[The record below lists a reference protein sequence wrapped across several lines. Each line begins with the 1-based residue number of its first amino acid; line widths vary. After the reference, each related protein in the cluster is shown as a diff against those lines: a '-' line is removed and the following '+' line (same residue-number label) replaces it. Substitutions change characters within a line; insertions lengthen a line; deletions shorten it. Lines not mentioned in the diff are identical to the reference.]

1 MAARQTRNLHQPVSL
16 AHHRGMPRQ
25 LPLSALRAFE
35 AVTRTGSFRAA
46 AEDLN
51 LTSSA
56 VSHAI
61 RGLEVALG
69 TTLFLRERRS
79 IRLTEEGEMLAV
91 HTERGFG
98 ELQLGISN
106 ISSRGRPQL
115 LRLHCAPSLAAQ
127 WLLPRLRR
135 LLAEVPG
142 LEIRLAAGTDY
153 TRFAADE
160 FDADIVYGAP
170 PPELYSG
177 APGLQGVDIVPLGT
191 EVVTPLC
198 SPELAAA
205 IRSPRD
211 LFTQTLIESDNK
223 KVRWTDWFAAN
234 DLVASESRGPRF
246 DRSFLSISAAMDGLG
261 IALESIRLAEREL
274 ASGRL
279 VRPLERACKDV
290 VYTGHWL
297 VFPRAKRYSR
307 SLMLFTTWI
316 GNELGLETD
325 LFALEN
331 GSGKPDGKKH
341 ASGGK
346 SRPLPSKR
354 YDTSPPAGGSM
365 FRKT

>member
-1 MAARQTRNLHQPVSL
+1 
-16 AHHRGMPRQ
+16 MPRQ

-51 LTSSA
+51 LTASA

-61 RGLEVALG
+61 RGLEIALG

-79 IRLTEEGEMLAV
+79 IRLTEEGEMLAL
-91 HTERGFG
+91 HAERGFG

-115 LRLHCAPSLAAQ
+115 LRLHCAPSPAAQ

-135 LLAEVPG
+135 LLTEVPG

-177 APGLQGVDIVPLGT
+177 APGLQGVDTVPLGT

-198 SPELAAA
+198 SPEVAPA
-205 IRSPRD
+205 IRTPRD
-211 LFTQTLIESDNK
+211 LERFRVNRNRKGL
-223 KVRWTDWFAAN
+223 AN
-234 DLVASESRGPRF
+234 RV
-246 DRSFLSISAAMDGLG
+246 
-261 IALESIRLAEREL
+261 
-274 ASGRL
+274 
-279 VRPLERACKDV
+279 
-290 VYTGHWL
+290 
-297 VFPRAKRYSR
+297 
-307 SLMLFTTWI
+307 
-316 GNELGLETD
+316 
-325 LFALEN
+325 
-331 GSGKPDGKKH
+331 
-341 ASGGK
+341 
-346 SRPLPSKR
+346 
-354 YDTSPPAGGSM
+354 
-365 FRKT
+365 

>member
-1 MAARQTRNLHQPVSL
+1 MSRH
-16 AHHRGMPRQ
+16 

-46 AEDLN
+46 ADDLH

-56 VSHAI
+56 VSHAV

-69 TTLFLRERRS
+69 TTLFLREGRS
-79 IRLTEEGEMLAV
+79 IRLTEEGEMLAL

-98 ELQLGISN
+98 ELHLGFSN
-106 ISSRGRPQL
+106 VSSRGRPQL

-135 LLAEVPG
+135 LLSEVRG
-142 LEIRLAAGTDY
+142 LEVRISAGTDY
-153 TRFAADE
+153 TRFAADD

-170 PPELYSG
+170 PPEFYSG
-177 APGLQGVDIVPLGT
+177 APGLQGMDTVPLGT

-198 SPELAAA
+198 SPELAPA

-211 LFTQTLIESDNK
+211 LHAQTLIESDNK

-234 DLVASESRGPRF
+234 DLTAPESRGPRF

-261 IALESIRLAEREL
+261 VALESTRLAEREL

-279 VRPLERACKDV
+279 VRPLEGACEDV

-297 VFPRAKRYSR
+297 VFPRTKRYSR
-307 SLMLFTTWI
+307 SLMLFSRWMAK
-316 GNELGLETD
+316 ELGLETD
-325 LFALEN
+325 LFALE
-331 GSGKPDGKKH
+331 SGDPKARSAPTQPVNR
-341 ASGGK
+341 A
-346 SRPLPSKR
+346 PSKLL
-354 YDTSPPAGGSM
+354 PPAKRTLAPTTGPKAGRTL
-365 FRKT
+365 RKS